1 MTGRASDALGHMNA
15 VIEINVVGQ
24 AVDANPRNR
33 MVGAVALADW
43 LQVPGAV
50 EQHGVAVHAGFG
62 WRNARG
68 RREFHARMAIPA
80 IDAIIPDVVLVTEL
94 NRLIARYVLIRQ
106 IGRTRRQQNPC
117 QRQTRQKKRGKDTET
132 GDEIRAAVK
141 NLGHVYI
148 CTLKVS
154 APEGSGN
161 LGVQNP
167 IRDVPARVQF
177 DAMSFQQN
185 FLECNCPTLFRY
197 FL

>member
-1 MTGRASDALGHMNA
+1 MNA

-80 IDAIIPDVVLVTEL
+80 IDAIVPDVVLVTEL

-117 QRQTRQKKRGKDTET
+117 QRQTRQKERGKDTET

-141 NLGHVYI
+141 NLRHVYI

-185 FLECNCPTLFRY
+185 FLECNCLTLFRY